1 MSERTFEILNLD
13 HLVLRTRDLPRLRDF
28 YLELG
33 CSIER
38 DRRADLGMIQL
49 RIGTSMLDIVDVH
62 GPIGQSGSK
71 PGTTDHSLDHG
82 NVDHS
87 NDDHG
92 SLDHSNDDHGNLDHR
107 NLDHYAVRIE
117 PYDEV
122 AILAFCE
129 ARGIQAEA
137 PSFPLLG
144 ADGYGPAVYITD
156 PDGNRLELKG
166 PPNPEQGPD

>member
-62 GPIGQSGSK
+62 GPIGQSGGK
-71 PGTTDHSLDHG
+71 GGATDDNL
-82 NVDHS
+82 
-87 NDDHG
+87 
-92 SLDHSNDDHGNLDHR
+92 DHGNLDHR

-166 PPNPEQGPD
+166 PPNPEQGPE

>member
-1 MSERTFEILNLD
+1 MSERTFEILKLD

-38 DRRADLGMIQL
+38 DRRAELGMVQL
-49 RIGTSMLDIVDVH
+49 RSGASMLDIVDVH

-71 PGTTDHSLDHG
+71 PGETDQSLGHG
-82 NVDHS
+82 
-87 NDDHG
+87 NDDHR
-92 SLDHSNDDHGNLDHR
+92 NLDHR

-166 PPNPEQGPD
+166 PPNPEQGPE

>member
-1 MSERTFEILNLD
+1 M
-13 HLVLRTRDLPRLRDF
+13 V
-28 YLELG
+28 
-33 CSIER
+33 
-38 DRRADLGMIQL
+38 QL
-49 RIGTSMLDIVDVH
+49 RIGASMLDIVDVH

-71 PGTTDHSLDHG
+71 PGETDQSLGHG
-82 NVDHS
+82 
-87 NDDHG
+87 NDDHR
-92 SLDHSNDDHGNLDHR
+92 NLDHR

-117 PYDEV
+117 PYDEF

-166 PPNPEQGPD
+166 PPNPEQGPE

>member
-1 MSERTFEILNLD
+1 MSERTFEILKLD

-38 DRRADLGMIQL
+38 DRRAELGMVQL
-49 RIGTSMLDIVDVH
+49 RIGASMLDIVDVH

-71 PGTTDHSLDHG
+71 PGETDQSLGHG
-82 NVDHS
+82 
-87 NDDHG
+87 NDDHR
-92 SLDHSNDDHGNLDHR
+92 NLDHR

-129 ARGIQAEA
+129 ARGIPAEA

-166 PPNPEQGPD
+166 PPNPEHRPG

>member
-1 MSERTFEILNLD
+1 MSERTFEILKLD

-38 DRRADLGMIQL
+38 DRRAELGMVQL
-49 RIGTSMLDIVDVH
+49 RIGASMLDIVDVH

-71 PGTTDHSLDHG
+71 PGETDQSLGHG
-82 NVDHS
+82 ND
-87 NDDHG
+87 
-92 SLDHSNDDHGNLDHR
+92 DHR

-166 PPNPEQGPD
+166 PPNPEQGPE

>member
-1 MSERTFEILNLD
+1 MSERTFEILKLD

-38 DRRADLGMIQL
+38 DRRAELGMVQL
-49 RIGTSMLDIVDVH
+49 RIGASMLDIVDVH

-71 PGTTDHSLDHG
+71 PGETDQSLG
-82 NVDHS
+82 HS
-87 NDDHG
+87 NDDHR
-92 SLDHSNDDHGNLDHR
+92 NLDHR

-129 ARGIQAEA
+129 ARGIPAEA

-166 PPNPEQGPD
+166 PPNPEHGPG

>member
-49 RIGTSMLDIVDVH
+49 RIGASMLDIVDVH
-62 GPIGQSGSK
+62 GPIGQSESK
-71 PGTTDHSLDHG
+71 GGATDDNL
-82 NVDHS
+82 
-87 NDDHG
+87 
-92 SLDHSNDDHGNLDHR
+92 DHGNLDHR

-129 ARGIQAEA
+129 ARAIPAEA

-166 PPNPEQGPD
+166 PPNPEHGPG

>member
-49 RIGTSMLDIVDVH
+49 RIGASMLDIVDVH
-62 GPIGQSGSK
+62 GPIGRSGSK
-71 PGTTDHSLDHG
+71 GGATDDSLDHG
-82 NVDHS
+82 N
-87 NDDHG
+87 
-92 SLDHSNDDHGNLDHR
+92 LDHRNLDHR

-129 ARGIQAEA
+129 ARAIPAEA

-166 PPNPEQGPD
+166 PPNPEHGPG

>member
-1 MSERTFEILNLD
+1 MSKRTFGLLELD

-38 DRRADLGMIQL
+38 DRRAELGMVQL
-49 RIGTSMLDIVDVH
+49 RIGASMLDIVDVH

-71 PGTTDHSLDHG
+71 PGETDQSLGHG
-82 NVDHS
+82 
-87 NDDHG
+87 NDDHR
-92 SLDHSNDDHGNLDHR
+92 NLDHR

-166 PPNPEQGPD
+166 PPNPEHRPG

>member
-1 MSERTFEILNLD
+1 MNERTFEILNLD

-49 RIGTSMLDIVDVH
+49 RIGASMLDIVDVH
-62 GPIGQSGSK
+62 GPIGQSESK
-71 PGTTDHSLDHG
+71 GGATDDNL
-82 NVDHS
+82 
-87 NDDHG
+87 
-92 SLDHSNDDHGNLDHR
+92 DHGNLDHR

-129 ARGIQAEA
+129 ARAIPAEA

-166 PPNPEQGPD
+166 PPNPEHGPG

>member
-1 MSERTFEILNLD
+1 MNERTFEILNLD

-49 RIGTSMLDIVDVH
+49 RIGASMLDIVDVH
-62 GPIGQSGSK
+62 GPIGQSESK
-71 PGTTDHSLDHG
+71 GGATDDNL
-82 NVDHS
+82 
-87 NDDHG
+87 
-92 SLDHSNDDHGNLDHR
+92 DHGNLDHQ

-129 ARGIQAEA
+129 ARAIPAEA

-166 PPNPEQGPD
+166 PPNPEHGPG

>member
-49 RIGTSMLDIVDVH
+49 RIGASMLDIVDVH

-71 PGTTDHSLDHG
+71 GGATDDNL
-82 NVDHS
+82 
-87 NDDHG
+87 
-92 SLDHSNDDHGNLDHR
+92 DHGNLDHR

-129 ARGIQAEA
+129 ARAIPAEA

-166 PPNPEQGPD
+166 PPNPEHGPG